1 MNLFTNKKLNL
12 CSLPSRNDFIPI
24 YNIIQYNIHMIK
36 IIIQI
41 IIIIVYT
48 HTQKCDSTMMELYTE
63 YSLGRQDEL
72 NRTIKKLQQSIS
84 TLPDVSLNINTTY
97 KMNIRNIQLFY
108 SFYEGQQKTEIVGDD
123 TIIMR
128 GAQTDI
134 KIKFEWM
141 K

>member
-1 MNLFTNKKLNL
+1 
-12 CSLPSRNDFIPI
+12 
-24 YNIIQYNIHMIK
+24 MIK